1 MTGKIFRQ
9 IDARLNLEQRTRAVP
24 RGLTKRVGVAH
35 AEAFYF
41 VHGQINVKRGLVWNA
56 SKPQNKAVTNGR
68 D

>member
-9 IDARLNLEQRTRAVP
+9 IDARLNLEQRTRVVP

-41 VHGQINVKRGLVWNA
+41 VHGQIMLSEG
-56 SKPQNKAVTNGR
+56 
-68 D
+68 